1 MRELKKHIDKLF
13 NNDKALVDLAAHGLI
28 LFASAI
34 IFQGANFINISY
46 LQSKGMTKL
55 SNIISSLRSIV
66 FFIFFIVVL
75 PLFLKETGVW
85 LSLPA
90 SDFMCFIVSCII
102 LRRELPFSFKL
113 PKKKEKKK
121 FINL

>member
-1 MRELKKHIDKLF
+1 M
-13 NNDKALVDLAAHGLI
+13 
-28 LFASAI
+28 
-34 IFQGANFINISY
+34 NFINISY

-66 FFIFFIVVL
+66 FFIISIIVL

-90 SDFMCFIVSCII
+90 SDFMCFIVSIII
-102 LRRELPFSFKL
+102 LRKELPFSFKFS
-113 PKKKEKKK
+113 KKKDKKK